1 VLKSQAIQDNDKTG
15 SRMRIDDGA
24 GEANSDGTGT
34 ALHFLAAPGEL
45 GGLILG
51 FDWSATPLGPLAC
64 WPQSLRTAVSLI
76 LNARHPMWIGWGP
89 EATFLYNDA
98 YIDVLGAAKHPWA
111 LGRPAAEVWS
121 EIWDVCGPLADK
133 VFLRAESTF
142 VDAVQLFMLRG
153 DFLEETWYS
162 FSYSPIVDEGGRVG
176 GLFCPSSELSASTLN
191 ARRLATLSRLSADAL
206 RQQTVLAAAATAVS
220 TLADNPADLPF
231 ALLYLTDAADTE
243 EAGPVR
249 AARLAQ
255 VAGLP
260 AGLAPAAI
268 AWDGGDDR
276 FGVAQA
282 IALGR
287 PVLVALDGIDG
298 IPPGLAGKP
307 VGQALALPLAA
318 QGGAGPLGVLVL
330 AVSPVRR
337 LDADYRSF
345 FDMVAAQVTAALQNA
360 GAREAQRR
368 RADMLAELDRAKTDF
383 FSNVSHE
390 FRTPLTLMLGPIE
403 DGLVDAAQPLPAP
416 QRARFELVRR
426 NALRLEKLVNTLLD
440 FSRVQA
446 GRMEAHVVAVDLAAL
461 TADLASGFRSVVE
474 SAGLAFE
481 VRCAPLA
488 PPARVDVA
496 MWEKIVLNLV
506 SNAFKFTFEGGIRVT
521 LEQHGMQARLVV
533 ADSGIGIEAAHLDKV
548 FERFQRV
555 AGARSRSY
563 EGSGIGLAL
572 VRDLV
577 ELHGGS
583 IGVASTPGQGTVF
596 TVTLPL
602 AQDVQLTPLEVAPAA
617 PNARMLAS
625 FTGEAGRWLPDGLQN
640 GLQGGA
646 GPAAPLA
653 PDAVAAPPAGV
664 ALARARVL
672 VADDNADMRDYLAR
686 LLGQHWQVWLAATG
700 IEALEI
706 ARRER
711 PDVIVS
717 DVMMP
722 GLDGFGLIARLRAAP
737 DLADTPVLLVSA
749 RAGEEARIEGLEA
762 GADDY
767 LVKPFAARELLTRI
781 DSQLVRA
788 RLRAI
793 ERASASR
800 MAAIFRQVPAA
811 IAILRGTEHV
821 YELANDSYQ
830 ALVGPRDLI
839 GRPIRGAIPELA
851 GQGIYELLDG
861 VRASG
866 KPYVGRSQR
875 SDIVRDGV
883 LEERYFDFVYQP
895 LLDADG
901 SVEAIAVVAFDV
913 TELARARRDAEVA
926 NVAKDEF
933 LAMLGHELRNPLSPI
948 LIALEL
954 IRMRRLPGAER
965 ELAIIERQSQHLVRL
980 VDDLLDVARIARG
993 KLALRLEPLELARLV
1008 ALAAEASAPL
1018 VAERSHQL
1026 SIEVPAHGLPLH
1038 GDPVRLTQVIANLI
1052 TNAAK
1057 YTNNG
1062 GRIHVQAHAEDGE
1075 AVLAVE
1081 DNGIGIAADM
1091 LPRLFDRFVQE
1102 KQALD
1107 RSRGGLGLGLA
1118 IVKDI
1123 VALHGGSVSVTSAGA
1138 GHGSRFEVR
1147 LPLIE
1152 EDVSASA
1159 SGVAPRAAS
1168 SPSLGCSVLLVD
1180 DNPDVLESTAALLR
1194 MAGHTVT
1201 TVADPQA
1208 ALALADRLDAAGE
1221 TGPQV
1226 ALLDIGLPGL
1236 NGYALAA
1243 ELRRRGAFRDTDFVA
1258 ISGYGQPED
1267 RARSQAAGFAAHL
1280 VKPPASGELAA
1291 LLETL
1296 MQQRMALTNSA

>member
-1 VLKSQAIQDNDKTG
+1 MG
-15 SRMRIDDGA
+15 IDDGA
-24 GEANSDGTGT
+24 GEADSDGSGT

-45 GGLILG
+45 GGLILR
-51 FDWSATPLGPLAC
+51 FDWSATPLGPLAS

-162 FSYSPIVDEGGRVG
+162 FSYSPIVDEAGRVG

-191 ARRLATLSRLSADAL
+191 ARRLSTLSRLSADAL
-206 RQQTVLAAAATAVS
+206 RQQTVLAAAATAVT

-231 ALLYLTDAADTE
+231 ALLYLTDAADME
-243 EAGPVR
+243 AAGPVR
-249 AARLAQ
+249 TARLAQ
-255 VAGLP
+255 AAGLP

-268 AWDGGDDR
+268 ACDGGGDR

-287 PVLVALDGIDG
+287 PVPVALDGIEG

-318 QGGAGPLGVLVL
+318 QGAAGPLGVLVL

-345 FDMVAAQVTAALQNA
+345 FDMVAAQVAAALQNA
-360 GAREAQRR
+360 GASEAQRR

-446 GRMEAHVVAVDLAAL
+446 GRMEADVVAVDLAAL

-481 VRCAPLA
+481 VRCAPLL

-533 ADSGIGIEAAHLDKV
+533 ADSGIGIEAVHLDKV

-577 ELHGGS
+577 ELQGGC
-583 IGVASTPGQGTVF
+583 IAVASTPGQGTAF

-602 AQDVQLTPLEVAPAA
+602 AQDARPTPLEVAPAA

-625 FTGEAGRWLPDGLQN
+625 FTGEAGRWLQDGV
-640 GLQGGA
+640 QGGA
-646 GPAAPLA
+646 APGVPPA
-653 PDAVAAPPAGV
+653 PDAVAALPAGV
-664 ALARARVL
+664 ALARVL
-672 VADDNADMRDYLAR
+672 IADDNADMRDYLAR
-686 LLGQHWQVWLAATG
+686 LLGQHWQVRLAATG

-722 GLDGFGLIARLRAAP
+722 GLDGFGLIARLRADP
-737 DLADTPVLLVSA
+737 GLAETPVLLVSA

-781 DSQLVRA
+781 DSQLMRA

-811 IAILRGTEHV
+811 IAILRGPEHV

-830 ALVGPRDLI
+830 ALVGPRPLV
-839 GRPIRGAIPELA
+839 GLPLRAALPELA
-851 GQGIYELLDG
+851 GQGAFERLDH

-875 SDIVRDGV
+875 SDLVRDGV
-883 LEERYFDFVYQP
+883 LQECYFDFVHQP
-895 LLDADG
+895 LLDAEG
-901 SVEAIAVVAFDV
+901 KVEAIAIVAFEV

-993 KLALRLEPLELARLV
+993 KLELRLEPVELARLV

-1018 VAERSHQL
+1018 VAERCHQL
-1026 SIEVPAHGLPLH
+1026 SIDVPAHGLALN

-1062 GRIHVQAHAEDGE
+1062 GRIRVQARAEDGE

-1123 VALHGGSVSVTSAGA
+1123 VALHGGSVSVASAGA
-1138 GHGSRFEVR
+1138 GQGSRFEVR

-1152 EDVSASA
+1152 DRGAAAA
-1159 SGVAPRAAS
+1159 SGAAPRTAAS
-1168 SPSLGCSVLLVD
+1168 SSAGCSVLLVD

-1201 TVADPQA
+1201 TLADPQA
-1208 ALALADRLDAAGE
+1208 ALALADRLDAAGA

-1267 RARSQAAGFAAHL
+1267 RARSQAAGFAAHV
-1280 VKPPASGELAA
+1280 VKPPAAGELAA

-1296 MQQRMALTNSA
+1296 MQQRLALTSSA

>member
-1 VLKSQAIQDNDKTG
+1 MEQE
-15 SRMRIDDGA
+15 DGA
-24 GEANSDGTGT
+24 VMAHTDMSRT
-34 ALHFLAAPGEL
+34 AMHFLAAPGEL
-45 GGLILG
+45 GRLIRG
-51 FDWSATPLGPLAC
+51 FDWAATPLGPLAA

-89 EATFLYNDA
+89 DATFLYNDA

-133 VFLRAESTF
+133 VFMRAESTF
-142 VDAVQLFMLRG
+142 VDAVQLFMRRG

-162 FSYSPIVDEGGRVG
+162 FSYSPIVDESGRVG
-176 GLFCPSSELSASTLN
+176 GLFCPSSDLSASTLN

-206 RQQTVLAAAATAVS
+206 RQQTVPAAAAIAIA

-231 ALLYLTDAADTE
+231 ALLYLVDDAAAVDAAGSAPLARLAHGAGLPPGVAPASIALAVDAADADA
-243 EAGPVR
+243 AG
-249 AARLAQ
+249 
-255 VAGLP
+255 
-260 AGLAPAAI
+260 I
-268 AWDGGDDR
+268 R

-282 IALGR
+282 VALGQ
-287 PVLVALDGIDG
+287 PVPVPLDGIDG
-298 IPPGLAGKP
+298 IPPGLAGQR
-307 VGQALALPLAA
+307 VAQALALPLAA
-318 QGGAGPLGVLVL
+318 PGQGRALGVLVL
-330 AVSPVRR
+330 GVSPVRR

-345 FDMVAAQVTAALQNA
+345 FDMVAAQVAAALQNA
-360 GAREAQRR
+360 GASEEQRR

-403 DGLVDAAQPLPAP
+403 DGMLDSAQPLPAA

-446 GRMEAHVVAVDLAAL
+446 GRMEADVVAVDLAAL

-474 SAGLAFE
+474 SAGLAFT
-481 VRCAPLA
+481 VRCAPLW

-506 SNAFKFTFEGGIRVT
+506 SNAFKFTFEGGITVT

-533 ADSGIGIEAAHLDKV
+533 ADTGIGIEATHRDKV

-577 ELHGGS
+577 ELQGGS
-583 IGVASTPGQGTVF
+583 IGLESVPGQGTAF

-602 AQDVQLTPLEVAPAA
+602 AQDARAAAPAPAA

-625 FTGEAGRWLPDGLQN
+625 FTGEAGRWLPHGSLAD
-640 GLQGGA
+640 A
-646 GPAAPLA
+646 DPAAA
-653 PDAVAAPPAGV
+653 TDAVPLPSAAV
-664 ALARARVL
+664 ARARVL

-686 LLGQHWQVWLAATG
+686 LLGQHWEVLLAATG
-700 IEALEI
+700 IEALET
-706 ARRER
+706 ARRRR

-722 GLDGFGLIARLRAAP
+722 ELDGLGLIARLRADP
-737 DLADTPVLLVSA
+737 ELAETPLLLLSA
-749 RAGEEARIEGLEA
+749 RAGEEARIEGIEA

-767 LVKPFAARELLTRI
+767 LVKPFGARELLTRI
-781 DSQLVRA
+781 DSQLMRA
-788 RLRAI
+788 RMRAI

-800 MAAIFRQVPAA
+800 MADIFRQVPAA
-811 IAILRGTEHV
+811 IAILRGPDHV

-830 ALVGPRDLI
+830 ALIGPRQLI
-839 GRPIRGAIPELA
+839 GRPIRSAIPELA
-851 GQGIYELLDG
+851 GQGIYELLDA
-861 VRASG
+861 VRAGG
-866 KPYVGRSQR
+866 KPYVGRSLR
-875 SDIVRDGV
+875 SDMVRDGV
-883 LEERYFDFVYQP
+883 LQECYVDFVYQP
-895 LLDADG
+895 LLDAEG
-901 SVEAIAVVAFDV
+901 NVEAIAVVAFEV

-926 NVAKDEF
+926 NAAKDEF

-965 ELAIIERQSQHLVRL
+965 ELAIIERQAQHLVRL

-993 KLALRLEPLELARLV
+993 KLDLRRERVELARLV
-1008 ALAAEASAPL
+1008 ALAAEASTPL
-1018 VAERSHQL
+1018 VTERGHRL
-1026 SIEVPAHGLPLH
+1026 TIEVPQHGLLLDA
-1038 GDPVRLTQVIANLI
+1038 DPVRLTQVIANLL

-1062 GRIHVQAHAEDGE
+1062 GRIRVQAHADAGE
-1075 AVLAVE
+1075 AVLRVE
-1081 DNGIGIAADM
+1081 DDGIGIAADM

-1123 VALHGGSVSVTSAGA
+1123 VALHGGSVRAASAGA
-1138 GHGSRFEVR
+1138 NCGSLFEVR
-1147 LPLIE
+1147 LPL
-1152 EDVSASA
+1152 
-1159 SGVAPRAAS
+1159 VAETAAGLAAGALPAAPGAATCRAN
-1168 SPSLGCSVLLVD
+1168 VLLVD

-1194 MAGHTVT
+1194 LAGHAVT
-1201 TVADPQA
+1201 ALSDPQA
-1208 ALALADRLDAAGE
+1208 ALALADRLDAAAAP
-1221 TGPQV
+1221 GPQV

-1243 ELRRRGAFRDTDFVA
+1243 ELRRRGAFVGTDFVA

-1267 RARSQAAGFAAHL
+1267 RARSQAAGFAAHV
-1280 VKPPASGELAA
+1280 VKPPAPGELVV

-1296 MQQRMALTNSA
+1296 MQRRAAVPARDSAETSR

>member
-1 VLKSQAIQDNDKTG
+1 MG
-15 SRMRIDDGA
+15 IDGGA
-24 GEANSDGTGT
+24 GEADVDGSGT
-34 ALHFLAAPGEL
+34 ALHFLAAPGAL
-45 GGLILG
+45 GGLILR
-51 FDWSATPLGPLAC
+51 FDWSATPLGPLAS

-98 YIDVLGAAKHPWA
+98 YIEVLGAAKHPWA

-133 VFLRAESTF
+133 VFQRAESTF

-162 FSYSPIVDEGGRVG
+162 FSYSPIVDEAGRVG

-191 ARRLATLSRLSADAL
+191 ARRLSTLSRLSADAL
-206 RQQTVLAAAATAVS
+206 RQQTVLAAAATAIA

-231 ALLYLTDAADTE
+231 ALLYLTDAADTG

-255 VAGLP
+255 VAGLA
-260 AGLAPAAI
+260 AGLAPAAV
-268 AWDGGDDR
+268 AFDGGDDR
-276 FGVAQA
+276 FGVAQS

-287 PVLVALDGIDG
+287 PVPVALDGIAG
-298 IPPGLAGKP
+298 MPPGLAGKP
-307 VGQALALPLAA
+307 VRQALALPLAA

-360 GAREAQRR
+360 GASEAQRR

-403 DGLVDAAQPLPAP
+403 DGLADAAQPLPAP
-416 QRARFELVRR
+416 QRDRFELVRR

-446 GRMEAHVVAVDLAAL
+446 GRMEADVVAVDLAAL
-461 TADLASGFRSVVE
+461 TTDLASGFRSVVE

-488 PPARVDVA
+488 PAARVDVA

-577 ELHGGS
+577 ELQGGS
-583 IGVASTPGQGTVF
+583 IAVASTPGQGTAF

-602 AQDVQLTPLEVAPAA
+602 AQDARPTPPEVAPAA

-625 FTGEAGRWLPDGLQN
+625 FTGEAGRWLPDALRGD
-640 GLQGGA
+640 G
-646 GPAAPLA
+646 GPAVPFA
-653 PDAVAAPPAGV
+653 PDAVGAPPAGV
-664 ALARARVL
+664 APARVL

-686 LLGQHWQVWLAATG
+686 LLGRHWQVLLAATG
-700 IEALEI
+700 LEALEI
-706 ARRER
+706 ARREH

-722 GLDGFGLIARLRAAP
+722 DLDGFGLIARLRADPA
-737 DLADTPVLLVSA
+737 LAETPVLLVSA

-781 DSQLVRA
+781 DSQLMRA

-793 ERASASR
+793 ERAAASR

-811 IAILRGTEHV
+811 IAILRGPEHV
-821 YELANDSYQ
+821 YELANHSYQ
-830 ALVGPRDLI
+830 ALVGPRQLI
-839 GRPIRGAIPELA
+839 GQPVRSAIPELA
-851 GQGIYELLDG
+851 GQGIYELLDE

-866 KPYVGRSQR
+866 KAYVGRSQR
-875 SDIVRDGV
+875 GDIVRDGV

-895 LLDADG
+895 LLDAAG
-901 SVEAIAVVAFDV
+901 SVEAIAVVAFEV

-965 ELAIIERQSQHLVRL
+965 ELAIIERQAQHLVRL

-993 KLALRLEPLELARLV
+993 KLALRLEPVELARRV

-1018 VAERSHQL
+1018 VAERCHQL
-1026 SIEVPAHGLPLH
+1026 SIEVPAHGLPLN

-1062 GRIHVQAHAEDGE
+1062 GRIRVQARAEHGE

-1091 LPRLFDRFVQE
+1091 LARLFDRFVQE

-1123 VALHGGSVSVTSAGA
+1123 VALHGGSVSVTSDGV

-1147 LPLIE
+1147 LPLVE
-1152 EDVSASA
+1152 ERAAVAA
-1159 SGVAPRAAS
+1159 SGAAPRTAAPS
-1168 SPSLGCSVLLVD
+1168 SAGCSVLLVD

-1201 TVADPQA
+1201 TLADPQA
-1208 ALALADRLDAAGE
+1208 ALALAERLDAAGAA
-1221 TGPQV
+1221 GPQV

-1243 ELRRRGAFRDTDFVA
+1243 ELRRRAAFRDTDFVA

-1267 RARSQAAGFAAHL
+1267 RARSRAAGFAAHL

-1296 MQQRMALTNSA
+1296 MQQRLAMSGNG

>member
-1 VLKSQAIQDNDKTG
+1 MEREA
-15 SRMRIDDGA
+15 GA
-24 GEANSDGTGT
+24 GMAETDASGT
-34 ALHFLAAPGEL
+34 ALHFLAAPGRL
-45 GGLILG
+45 GHLIRD
-51 FDWSATPLGPLAC
+51 FDWSATPLGPLAS

-98 YIDVLGAAKHPWA
+98 YIEVLGVAKHPWA

-133 VFLRAESTF
+133 VFTRAESTF
-142 VDAVQLFMLRG
+142 VDAVQLFMRRG

-162 FSYSPIVDEGGRVG
+162 FSYSPIVDETGRVG

-191 ARRLATLSRLSADAL
+191 ARRLVTLSRLSSDAL
-206 RQQTVLAAAATAVS
+206 RQQTVLAAAATS
-220 TLADNPADLPF
+220 IETLAANPADLPF
-231 ALLYLTDAADTE
+231 ALLYLADDADNPD
-243 EAGPVR
+243 AGGEGPMV
-249 AARLAQ
+249 RLAQ
-255 VAGLP
+255 GAGLP
-260 AGLAPAAI
+260 P
-268 AWDGGDDR
+268 
-276 FGVAQA
+276 GVAPQALALDVGGRRPDAGFGIAQAVVQA
-282 IALGR
+282 IALGETV
-287 PVLVALDGIDG
+287 PLSLDGIEG
-298 IPPGLAGKP
+298 IPSGLAGQP
-307 VGQALALPLAA
+307 VGQALALPLA
-318 QGGAGPLGVLVL
+318 GPGRLLGVLVL

-345 FDMVAAQVTAALQNA
+345 FDMVAAQVVAALQNA
-360 GAREAQRR
+360 GASEEQRR
-368 RADMLAELDRAKTDF
+368 RADMLAALDRAKTDF

-403 DGLVDAAQPLPAP
+403 DGLLDSAQPLPAP

-446 GRMEAHVVAVDLAAL
+446 GRMEADVVAVDLAAL

-481 VRCAPLA
+481 VRCAPLW

-506 SNAFKFTFEGGIRVT
+506 SNAFKFTFEGGIAVT
-521 LEQHGMQARLVV
+521 LEQHGMQARLTV
-533 ADSGIGIEAAHLDKV
+533 ADTGIGIEAAHRDKV

-572 VRDLV
+572 VHDLV
-577 ELHGGS
+577 ELQGGS
-583 IGVASTPGQGTVF
+583 IGLDSVPGQGTSFV
-596 TVTLPL
+596 VTLPL
-602 AQDVQLTPLEVAPAA
+602 RQEDAGPAVAPLPAA

-625 FTGEAGRWLPDGLQN
+625 FTGEAGRWLPDGA
-640 GLQGGA
+640 QGGGA
-646 GPAAPLA
+646 PAAV
-653 PDAVAAPPAGV
+653 PDAVPDVVPDVVPEVMPAAPAGV
-664 ALARARVL
+664 AVPRARVL

-686 LLGQHWQVWLAATG
+686 LLGQHWEIVLAATG
-700 IEALEI
+700 TEALEM
-706 ARRER
+706 ARSRR

-722 GLDGFGLIARLRAAP
+722 GLDGFGLIAQLRADP
-737 DLADTPVLLVSA
+737 QLAETPVLLVSA

-767 LVKPFAARELLTRI
+767 LVKPFGARELLIRI
-781 DSQLVRA
+781 DSQLMRA
-788 RLRAI
+788 RMRAI

-811 IAILRGTEHV
+811 IAILRGPEHV

-830 ALVGPRDLI
+830 ALVGPRELL
-839 GRPIRGAIPELA
+839 GRPVRSAIPELA
-851 GQGIYELLDG
+851 GQGIYELLDE

-866 KPYVGRSQR
+866 KPYVGRSLR
-875 SDIVRDGV
+875 SDLVRGGM
-883 LEERYFDFVYQP
+883 LEECYFDFVYQP

-901 SVEAIAVVAFDV
+901 AVEAIAVVAFEV

-926 NVAKDEF
+926 NTAKDEF

-965 ELAIIERQSQHLVRL
+965 ELAIIERQAQHLVRL

-993 KLALRLEPLELARLV
+993 KFELRPERVELARLV

-1018 VAERSHQL
+1018 VAERGHRL
-1026 SIEVPAHGLPLH
+1026 TIEVPERGLLLN
-1038 GDPVRLTQVIANLI
+1038 GDPIRLTQVIANLL

-1062 GRIHVQAHAEDGE
+1062 GRIRVQAREEAGE
-1075 AVLAVE
+1075 AVLRVE

-1123 VALHGGSVSVTSAGA
+1123 VALHGGSVRVASGGPGCGSV
-1138 GHGSRFEVR
+1138 FEVR
-1147 LPLIE
+1147 LPIVAA
-1152 EDVSASA
+1152 DAAACVAGAAPHPASA
-1159 SGVAPRAAS
+1159 EAS
-1168 SPSLGCSVLLVD
+1168 TATVLLVD
-1180 DNPDVLESTAALLR
+1180 DNPDVLESTGALLR
-1194 MAGHTVT
+1194 LAGHAVT
-1201 TVADPQA
+1201 ALSDPQA
-1208 ALALADRLDAAGE
+1208 VLALADRLDAGGRP
-1221 TGPQV
+1221 GPQV

-1243 ELRRRGAFRDTDFVA
+1243 ELRRRAAFRDTDFVA
-1258 ISGYGQPED
+1258 VSGYGQPED

-1280 VKPPASGELAA
+1280 VKPPAPGELAGVLA
-1291 LLETL
+1291 TL
-1296 MQQRMALTNSA
+1296 TRAGWTR

>member
-1 VLKSQAIQDNDKTG
+1 MG
-15 SRMRIDDGA
+15 SEDGGRA
-24 GEANSDGTGT
+24 EGDASRTV
-34 ALHFLAAPGEL
+34 LHFLAAPGEL
-45 GGLILG
+45 GTLIRD
-51 FDWSATPLGPLAC
+51 FDWSPTPLGPLAS
-64 WPQSLRTAVSLI
+64 WPQSLRTSVSLI

-89 EATFLYNDA
+89 DTTFLYNDA
-98 YIDVLGAAKHPWA
+98 YIEVLGAAKHPWA

-142 VDAVQLFMLRG
+142 VDAVQLFMRRG

-176 GLFCPSSELSASTLN
+176 GLFCPSSELSASILN

-206 RQQTVLAAAATAVS
+206 REQTVLAAAATALA
-220 TLADNPADLPF
+220 TLADNRADLPF
-231 ALLYLTDAADTE
+231 ALLYLADAA
-243 EAGPVR
+243 EADDM
-249 AARLAQ
+249 
-255 VAGLP
+255 
-260 AGLAPAAI
+260 APAATARLVQAAGAAGAPGAVAQPVI
-268 AWDGGDDR
+268 ALDAGDDR
-276 FGVAQA
+276 FGVARA

-287 PVLVALDGIDG
+287 PVPVALDGVKG
-298 IPPGLAGKP
+298 IPPGLAGQP

-318 QGGAGPLGVLVL
+318 QGAAGTLGVLVL

-345 FDMVAAQVTAALQNA
+345 FDMVAAQVAAALQNA
-360 GAREAQRR
+360 GASEAQRR
-368 RADMLAELDRAKTDF
+368 RADMLVELDRAKTDF

-403 DGLVDAAQPLPAP
+403 DGLQDAAQPLPAP

-446 GRMEAHVVAVDLAAL
+446 GRMEANVVAVDLAAL

-496 MWEKIVLNLV
+496 MWEKIVLNLL

-533 ADSGIGIEAAHLDKV
+533 ADTGIGIEAAHLDKV

-577 ELHGGS
+577 ELQDGS
-583 IGVASTPGQGTVF
+583 IAVESVPGQGTAF

-602 AQDVQLTPLEVAPAA
+602 AQDAQVPAVVAPAA

-625 FTGEAGRWLPDGLQN
+625 FTGEAGRWLPDGA
-640 GLQGGA
+640 QGDA
-646 GPAAPLA
+646 GPAAPPLVA
-653 PDAVAAPPAGV
+653 DAVPALPPGV
-664 ALARARVL
+664 ARARVL

-686 LLGQHWQVWLAATG
+686 LLGQHWQVLFAANG
-700 IEALEI
+700 IDALDI

-722 GLDGFGLIARLRAAP
+722 GLDGFGLIARLRADPA
-737 DLADTPVLLVSA
+737 LAETPVLLVSA

-767 LVKPFAARELLTRI
+767 LVKPFGARELLTRI
-781 DSQLVRA
+781 DSQLMRA
-788 RLRAI
+788 RVRAI
-793 ERASASR
+793 ERAAASR

-811 IAILRGTEHV
+811 IAILRGPEHV

-830 ALVGPRDLI
+830 ALVGPRPLV
-839 GRPIRGAIPELA
+839 GLPIRSAVPELA
-851 GQGIYELLDG
+851 GQGAFERLDQ

-866 KPYVGRSQR
+866 RPYVGRSQ
-875 SDIVRDGV
+875 SSKLVRDGM
-883 LEERYFDFVYQP
+883 LQECYFDFVYQP
-895 LLDADG
+895 LLDAEG
-901 SVEAIAVVAFDV
+901 SVEAIAVVAFEV
-913 TELARARRDAEVA
+913 TDLARARRDAEVA

-965 ELAIIERQSQHLVRL
+965 ELAIIERQAQHLVRL

-993 KLALRLEPLELARLV
+993 KFELRPERVELARLV

-1018 VAERSHQL
+1018 VAERSHRL
-1026 SIEVPAHGLPLH
+1026 SIDVPPHGLPLS
-1038 GDPVRLTQVIANLI
+1038 GDPVRLTQVIANLL

-1062 GRIHVQAHAEDGE
+1062 GRIRVQARAEGGQ
-1075 AVLAVE
+1075 AVLTVE

-1123 VALHGGSVSVTSAGA
+1123 VALHGGSVGAASAGA
-1138 GHGSRFEVR
+1138 GRGSVFEVR
-1147 LPLIE
+1147 LPLME
-1152 EDVSASA
+1152 EDGAALASGAAPHAASA
-1159 SGVAPRAAS
+1159 PGG
-1168 SPSLGCSVLLVD
+1168 GCSVLLVD
-1180 DNPDVLESTAALLR
+1180 DNPDVLESTGALLR
-1194 MAGHTVT
+1194 LAGHTVAML
-1201 TVADPQA
+1201 ADPQA

-1221 TGPQV
+1221 AGPQV

-1243 ELRRRGAFRDTDFVA
+1243 ELRRRNAFRDTDYVA

-1267 RARSQAAGFAAHL
+1267 RARSQAAGFAAHV
-1280 VKPPASGELAA
+1280 VKPPAAGELAA

-1296 MQQRMALTNSA
+1296 LQRRVALSGSA

>member
-1 VLKSQAIQDNDKTG
+1 MGIDN
-15 SRMRIDDGA
+15 GA
-24 GEANSDGTGT
+24 GEADSDGSGT

-45 GGLILG
+45 GGLIRD
-51 FDWSATPLGPLAC
+51 FDWSATPLGPLAS
-64 WPQSLRTAVSLI
+64 WPQSLRTSVSLI

-142 VDAVQLFMLRG
+142 VDAVQLFMRRG

-162 FSYSPIVDEGGRVG
+162 FSYSPIVDEAGRVG

-206 RQQTVLAAAATAVS
+206 RQQTVLAAAATAVA

-243 EAGPVR
+243 AAGPVR
-249 AARLAQ
+249 TARLAQ
-255 VAGLP
+255 AAGLP
-260 AGLAPAAI
+260 AGLAPAAV
-268 AWDGGDDR
+268 AFDAGDDR

-282 IALGR
+282 LALGR
-287 PVLVALDGIDG
+287 PVPVALDGIDG
-298 IPPGLAGKP
+298 VPPGLAGKP
-307 VGQALALPLAA
+307 VGQALALPLAG
-318 QGGAGPLGVLVL
+318 QGAAGALGVLVL

-403 DGLVDAAQPLPAP
+403 DGLGDAAEPLPAP

-446 GRMEAHVVAVDLAAL
+446 GRMEAEVVAVDLAAL

-533 ADSGIGIEAAHLDKV
+533 ADSGIGIEAVHLDKV

-577 ELHGGS
+577 ELQGGS
-583 IGVASTPGQGTVF
+583 IAVASTPGHGTAF

-602 AQDVQLTPLEVAPAA
+602 AQDAQVANVEVALAA

-625 FTGEAGRWLPDGLQN
+625 FTGEAGRWLPDGLQ
-640 GLQGGA
+640 GGA

-653 PDAVAAPPAGV
+653 PDAVAALPAGV

-722 GLDGFGLIARLRAAP
+722 GLDGFGLIARLRADP
-737 DLADTPVLLVSA
+737 ELADTPVLLVSA

-781 DSQLVRA
+781 DSQLMRA

-811 IAILRGTEHV
+811 IAILRGPEHV

-830 ALVGPRDLI
+830 ALVGA
-839 GRPIRGAIPELA
+839 RPLVGLPVRAALPELA
-851 GQGIYELLDG
+851 GQGAFERLDH

-875 SDIVRDGV
+875 SDLVRDGV
-883 LEERYFDFVYQP
+883 QQECYFDFVHQP
-895 LLDADG
+895 LLDAEG
-901 SVEAIAVVAFDV
+901 KVEAIAIVAFEV

-1296 MQQRMALTNSA
+1296 VQRRMALAGSA